1 MNQIKVAACKVFH
14 VPTRQCL
21 NLFDR
26 SIVAKVVHG
35 PADLFVDQCISS
47 AWEREHIRSFG
58 LNPTLIENGHSAAD
72 LHPLAVAS

>member
-1 MNQIKVAACKVFH
+1 MQGLPRTNAPMFKCV
-14 VPTRQCL
+14 
-21 NLFDR
+21 DR

-47 AWEREHIRSFG
+47 AWEREHIRSLG
-58 LNPTLIENGHSAAD
+58 LNPTSIENGHSAAD